1 MSLKLLGRTIDK
13 VGVIGSGNIGPDIAL
28 HFATTLAPF
37 GVQVVVVDVMEA
49 ALQAGEAKLTQKV
62 GKLVSKGRWKAER
75 GEAVTGAVVFTSDYG
90 ALKGAGLVVEAAS
103 ENLKIKKKIYDQVER
118 IIAADAVLASN
129 TSHLEPE
136 VIFGGLREPG
146 RALVA
151 HYFFPAE
158 RNPVVELAVSPLT
171 NEVTTHFMEVLYE
184 QTGKVPVRLG
194 SRYGFAVN
202 PVFEGVFLAAALL
215 VEEGVADPMQVDAV
229 ACKTLGYGVGP
240 FTAMNLC
247 GGNPLTAGA
256 LPEYGAR
263 VMPWFRC
270 PSILQQA
277 TDGDEAWP
285 MAKRGVAVDVP
296 AEVEE
301 KVSRAL
307 QGAFFGLVTEV
318 VDGDVIDLGSME
330 LATSTA
336 LAVRPPFA
344 AMNKLG
350 VAKALELVK
359 AYAKD
364 HPGFR
369 VPALLEAQ
377 AASGEPWK
385 IPVLVRRDEGDGDEG
400 VVAVITLRRPGALN
414 ALNTA
419 VFDQLEEHLLAVQA
433 DDGIVGAV
441 VTGFGTR
448 AFAAGADIKEQ
459 VRIEDTAGLSAKSRR
474 GQVVFSLAENLG
486 KPVVAAMNGLAFGGG
501 LELAMSCTVR
511 IAAGG
516 QKVFVGQPEPKLGV
530 IPGYGGTQRLPRIVG
545 MEAAWPM
552 LRNGDPI
559 SSARALEI
567 GLISREVDRPDV
579 VPEAV
584 ALCRDLAAGKAKA
597 KPMETG
603 PIGVPDSLP
612 DVDLGHLSRKIDGIQ
627 QKVILDGAR
636 VSLAEGLE
644 LEAAAFGTC
653 GETKDFDIGMK
664 NFIEKG
670 PQNPAAFVH
679 K

>member
-1 MSLKLLGRTIDK
+1 MSLSLLGRTIDK

-28 HFATTLAPF
+28 HFATALAPF
-37 GVQVVVVDVMEA
+37 DVKVVVVDVAEA
-49 ALQAGEAKLTQKV
+49 ALQAGENKLHKKV

-75 GEAVTGAVVFTSDYG
+75 GEAVTGAVSFTSDYQ

-103 ENLKIKKKIYDQVER
+103 ENLEIKKKIYAEVER
-118 IIAADAVLASN
+118 LIDDDAVLASN

-136 VIFGGLREPG
+136 VIFAGLRKPG

-171 NEVTTHFMEVLYE
+171 TEETTHFMEVLYE

-202 PVFEGVFLAAALL
+202 PVFEGMFLAAALL
-215 VEEGVADPMQVDAV
+215 VEEGVADPVQVDAV

-270 PSILQQA
+270 PSLLHSA
-277 TDGDEAWP
+277 LEKDEGWP
-285 MAKRGVAVDVP
+285 MAERGVVVEVP
-296 AEVEE
+296 ADVE
-301 KVSRAL
+301 KRVSEAL
-307 QGAFFGLVTEV
+307 LGVYFGLVTEV
-318 VDGDVIDLGSME
+318 VDADVIDLGSQE
-330 LATSTA
+330 LAVSTA
-336 LAVRPPFA
+336 LAVKPPFA
-344 AMNKLG
+344 MMNRLG
-350 VAKALELVK
+350 VGRALELVK
-359 AYAKD
+359 AYSD
-364 HPGFR
+364 GHDGFR
-369 VPALLEAQ
+369 VPALLETQ

-385 IPVLVRRDEGDGDEG
+385 VPVVVRRDEGD
-400 VVAVITLRRPGALN
+400 VAVITLRRPSALN

-419 VFDQLEEHLLAVQA
+419 VFDQLEEHLGAVQKDEA
-433 DDGIVGAV
+433 LVGAV

-448 AFAAGADIKEQ
+448 AFAAGADIKEL
-459 VRIEDTAGLSAKSRR
+459 VRIPDIPGLSAKSRR
-474 GQVVFSLAENLG
+474 GQVVFNLAENLG

-511 IAAGG
+511 IAAVG

-545 MEAAWPM
+545 MEAAWPL
-552 LRNGDPI
+552 LRNGNPI
-559 SSARALEI
+559 SSAKALDI
-567 GLISREVDRPDV
+567 GLISREVPGPDV

-584 ALCRDLAAGKAKA
+584 ALCRDLASGKATA
-597 KPMETG
+597 DPMETG
-603 PIGVPDSLP
+603 PIPVPENLP
-612 DVDLGHLSRKIDGIQ
+612 EVDLGHLSRKIDEIQ

-636 VSLAEGLE
+636 TTLAEGLE
-644 LEAAAFGTC
+644 IEATAFGAC
-653 GETKDFDIGMK
+653 GETKDFKIGMK

-670 PQNPAAFVH
+670 PSHPAEFVH
-679 K
+679 E

>member
-1 MSLKLLGRTIDK
+1 MSLNLLGRTIDK

-37 GVQVVVVDVMEA
+37 GVQVVVVDVAEA

-75 GEAVTGAVVFTSDYG
+75 GEAVTGAVTFTSDYG

-103 ENLKIKKKIYDQVER
+103 ENLAIKKKIYDKVER
-118 IIAADAVLASN
+118 IIATDAVLASN

-136 VIFGGLREPG
+136 VIFGSLREPG

-171 NEVTTHFMEVLYE
+171 TEETTHFMEVLYE
-184 QTGKVPVRLG
+184 QTGKIPVRLG

-202 PVFEGVFLAAALL
+202 PVFEGMFLAAALL
-215 VEEGVADPMQVDAV
+215 VEEGVADPIQVDAV

-263 VMPWFRC
+263 LMPWFRC
-270 PSILQQA
+270 PAILQRA
-277 TDGDEAWP
+277 ADEGEVWP
-285 MAKRGVAVDVP
+285 MAKRGVTVDVP
-296 AEVEE
+296 TEVEQ
-301 KVSRAL
+301 KVSQAL
-307 QGAFFGLVTEV
+307 QGAFFGLVTEA

-330 LATSTA
+330 LAVSTA

-350 VAKALELVK
+350 VGRVLELVR
-359 AYAKD
+359 AYAED
-364 HPGFR
+364 HNGFR
-369 VPALLEAQ
+369 VPALLESQ

-385 IPVLVRRDEGDGDEG
+385 IPVLVRRDEGD
-400 VVAVITLRRPGALN
+400 VAVITLRRPAALN

-419 VFDQLEEHLLAVQA
+419 VFDQLEEHLLAVQQ
-433 DDGIVGAV
+433 DKGMVGAV

-448 AFAAGADIKEQ
+448 AFAAGADIKEL

-474 GQVVFSLAENLG
+474 GQRVFSLAENLG

-501 LELAMSCTVR
+501 LELAMACTVR
-511 IAAGG
+511 IATVG

-545 MEAAWPM
+545 LEAAWPL

-567 GLISREVDRPDV
+567 GLISGEVPGPDV

-584 ALCRDLAAGKAKA
+584 ALCRDLATGKAKA

-603 PIGVPDSLP
+603 PIPVPDSLP
-612 DVDLGHLSRKIDGIQ
+612 EVDLGHLSLKIDEIQ

-636 VSLAEGLE
+636 TSLAEGLE
-644 LEAAAFGTC
+644 LEATAFGTC

-670 PQNPAAFVH
+670 PQTPASFVH

>member
-1 MSLKLLGRTIDK
+1 MSLNLLGRTIDK

-37 GVQVVVVDVMEA
+37 GVQVVVVDVVEA

-75 GEAVTGAVVFTSDYG
+75 GEAVTGAVTFTSDYG
-90 ALKGAGLVVEAAS
+90 TLKGAGLVVEAAS
-103 ENLKIKKKIYDQVER
+103 ENLAIKKKIYDKVER
-118 IIAADAVLASN
+118 IIATDAVLASN

-136 VIFGGLREPG
+136 VIFGSLREPG

-171 NEVTTHFMEVLYE
+171 TEETTHFMEVLYE
-184 QTGKVPVRLG
+184 QTGKIPVRLG

-202 PVFEGVFLAAALL
+202 PVFEGMFLAAALL
-215 VEEGVADPMQVDAV
+215 VEEGVADPVQVDAV

-263 VMPWFRC
+263 LMPWFRC
-270 PSILQQA
+270 PAILQRA
-277 TDGDEAWP
+277 ADEDEVWP
-285 MAKRGVAVDVP
+285 MAKRGVTVDVP
-296 AEVEE
+296 TEVEQ
-301 KVSRAL
+301 KVSQAL
-307 QGAFFGLVTEV
+307 QGAFFGLVTEA

-330 LATSTA
+330 LAVSTA
-336 LAVRPPFA
+336 LAVRAPFA

-350 VAKALELVK
+350 VGRVLELVR
-359 AYAKD
+359 AYAED
-364 HPGFR
+364 HDGFR
-369 VPALLEAQ
+369 VPALLESQ

-385 IPVLVRRDEGDGDEG
+385 IPVLVRRDEGD
-400 VVAVITLRRPGALN
+400 VAVITLRRPAALN

-419 VFDQLEEHLLAVQA
+419 VFDQLEEHLLAVQQ
-433 DDGIVGAV
+433 DKGMVGAV

-448 AFAAGADIKEQ
+448 AFAAGADIKEL

-501 LELAMSCTVR
+501 LELAMACTVR
-511 IAAGG
+511 IATVG

-545 MEAAWPM
+545 LEAAWPL

-567 GLISREVDRPDV
+567 GLISREVPGPDV

-584 ALCRDLAAGKAKA
+584 ALCRDLATGKAKA

-603 PIGVPDSLP
+603 PIPVPDSLP
-612 DVDLGHLSRKIDGIQ
+612 EVDLAHLSKKIDEIQ

-636 VSLAEGLE
+636 TSLAEGLE
-644 LEAAAFGTC
+644 LEATAFGTC

-670 PQNPAAFVH
+670 PQTPASFVH

>member
-1 MSLKLLGRTIDK
+1 MSLNLLGRTIDK

-28 HFATTLAPF
+28 HFATTLAPY
-37 GVQVVVVDVMEA
+37 GVEVVVVDVMEA

-103 ENLKIKKKIYDQVER
+103 ENLAIKKKIYDQVER

-136 VIFGGLREPG
+136 VIFGSLREPG

-171 NEVTTHFMEVLYE
+171 TEETTHFMEVLYE
-184 QTGKVPVRLG
+184 QTGKIPVRLG

-202 PVFEGVFLAAALL
+202 PVFEGMFLAAALL

-229 ACKTLGYGVGP
+229 ACKALGYGVGP

-270 PSILQQA
+270 PAILQRA
-277 TDGDEAWP
+277 TEGDQAWP

-296 AEVEE
+296 VDVEE
-301 KVSRAL
+301 KVSEAL
-307 QGAFFGLVTEV
+307 VGAFFGLVTEV

-330 LATSTA
+330 LAVSTA

-350 VAKALELVK
+350 VARALELVR
-359 AYAKD
+359 AYAEGHD
-364 HPGFR
+364 GFR

-385 IPVLVRRDEGDGDEG
+385 IPVLVRRDEGD
-400 VVAVITLRRPGALN
+400 VAVITLRRPGALN

-419 VFDQLEEHLLAVQA
+419 VFDQLEEHLLAAQA
-433 DDGIVGAV
+433 DDGVAGVV

-448 AFAAGADIKEQ
+448 AFAAGADIKEL

-501 LELAMSCTVR
+501 LELAMACTVR
-511 IAAGG
+511 IAVAG
-516 QKVFVGQPEPKLGV
+516 QKVFVGQPEPKLGI

-545 MEAAWPM
+545 LEAAWPL
-552 LRNGDPI
+552 LRNGEPI

-567 GLISREVDRPDV
+567 GLISREVERPDV
-579 VPEAV
+579 VSEAV
-584 ALCRDLAAGKAKA
+584 ALCRDLATGKAKA

-603 PIGVPDSLP
+603 PIPVPDSLP
-612 DVDLGHLSRKIDGIQ
+612 DVDLGHLSQKIDEIQ

-636 VSLAEGLE
+636 TSLAKGLE
-644 LEAAAFGTC
+644 IEAAAFGTC
-653 GETKDFDIGMK
+653 GETKDFEIGMK

-670 PQNPAAFVH
+670 PQTAAAFVH